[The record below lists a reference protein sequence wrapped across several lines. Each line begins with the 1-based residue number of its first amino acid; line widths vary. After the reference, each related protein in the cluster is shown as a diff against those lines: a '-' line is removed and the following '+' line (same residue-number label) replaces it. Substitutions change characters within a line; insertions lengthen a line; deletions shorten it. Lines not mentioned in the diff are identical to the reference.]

1 VVKAALKP
9 SSQPPTPKETPNMF
23 PNTNSTPKAAQTE
36 KKAKK
41 PGITFD
47 VVLVTETVD
56 DKTGEVKKTYA
67 EKATL
72 FIRESMENGV
82 MYVKQGEGKPDA
94 QYAVFRR
101 KYKGK
106 GAAKAA

>member
-1 VVKAALKP
+1 
-9 SSQPPTPKETPNMF
+9 
-23 PNTNSTPKAAQTE
+23 
-36 KKAKK
+36 
-41 PGITFD
+41 
-47 VVLVTETVD
+47 
-56 DKTGEVKKTYA
+56 
-67 EKATL
+67 
-72 FIRESMENGV
+72 